1 MKGDHL
7 VMKLLSIAF
16 VAGLALAPGMAV
28 AQSATCQK
36 LTVTGHPEYPPIAYR
51 QGDRIVGAAAALV
64 EQIAADL
71 GIPAESRYTGSW
83 ADAQA
88 AARDGKADIIF
99 GIYFNDQRATYIDYV
114 QPPFM
119 IDPVVA
125 MAPKGEAFAFSG
137 RDDLVG
143 KKGITNEGES
153 YGVEFDDF
161 MAKKLEVARSKGVDQ
176 AFSDLLGGKA
186 DYVIV
191 GLYPGL
197 AEAARAGV
205 KERLEP
211 LEPALL
217 SADMFVAFSKKSPCL
232 GQMEAFGRK
241 IEERRRNGS
250 FETMMKDAT
259 AAWDA
264 AQKAKQ

>member
-1 MKGDHL
+1 
-7 VMKLLSIAF
+7 MKLLSIAF

-28 AQSATCQK
+28 AQSATCEK

-99 GIYFNDQRATYIDYV
+99 GIYFNDQRATYLDYV

-143 KKGITNEGES
+143 KKGVTNEGES

-161 MAKKLEVARSKGVDQ
+161 MAKNLEVARSKGVEQ

-241 IEERRRNGS
+241 IEKRRRDGS